1 MNDEHNPRGQGTA
14 AELAGESSMGTPA
27 NRRSAL
33 TNDYVAPQTILED
46 VLSGVWVGILGIE
59 KIGVHDDF
67 FELGGD
73 SILATQILSRLR
85 TMFRMDLPA
94 IALFDAPTVEK
105 LAEFMVA
112 HEARAGLTEKTAA
125 LLKRIQGMSEEEVAR
140 SLQ

>member
-1 MNDEHNPRGQGTA
+1 
-14 AELAGESSMGTPA
+14 MGTPA
-27 NRRSAL
+27 NRRPAL

-59 KIGVHDDF
+59 KIGVQDDF

-112 HEARAGLTEKTAA
+112 HELRAGLTEKTAA